1 MINWRFYYPRK
12 GEKGMIRK
20 AGWSMGL
27 MMGCVLGFHLLAGA
41 AEEAPGTMDPKADAV
56 LKQLSSYIGGLK
68 NYSVNVDITILV
80 EAQGMKQEMVTKQS
94 LALQRPDKMAMI
106 LKDGMMGGTVVSD
119 GKNLYRYIPML
130 QAYTVEEAPE
140 SINALSSVEPGGGM
154 GMAMGA
160 FNTAF
165 IEFLIKDDPYASFF
179 QDMKGGQ
186 YVGEEDLE
194 GTATHRVRL
203 TQQEMSVD
211 MWIDKGDKP
220 LVRKLVPDM
229 SKIFERMGGAAA
241 GMMKDMKM
249 SMGITLADWKTN
261 TDLPA
266 DTFVFTPPE
275 GAKKVDSFEDAMGNG
290 SSQGS
295 VEDLLGQPAPAFQLE
310 LLEGGTFTLA
320 EQKGSVVILD
330 FWATWCGPCR
340 QAMPVVEKVA
350 DSLKDQGV
358 KLIAVNLQED
368 TATIQKFL
376 KETKLHPTV
385 ALDREGKVA
394 EQYGVQ
400 GIPMTVLIGK
410 DGTVQAV
417 HVGNLPNLKEMLEK
431 ELKSLV
437 EGKALVAEK
446 QSVKAIPRKGMSQV
460 ASVKADMRALRNA
473 LEMFFIDN
481 DKYPVPLEGR
491 TLDQAGLKV
500 GEESQAR
507 ILRLTGPV
515 KYVDI
520 LPADP
525 FDPEGKPFRYF
536 SDGKFYILV
545 SNGPDGDI
553 DFDERTF
560 KGGKIDTLR
569 EFIFDP
575 DAGETSSG
583 DIIVVGP

>member
-1 MINWRFYYPRK
+1 MVRK
-12 GEKGMIRK
+12 S
-20 AGWSMGL
+20 GWFVGL
-27 MMGCVLGFHLLAGA
+27 MMGCAIALHLSAGA
-41 AEEAPGTMDPKADAV
+41 AEEAAGAMDPKVDEV
-56 LKQLSSYIGGLK
+56 VKQLSSFLAGLK
-68 NYSVNVDITILV
+68 NYSVNVDITVLV

-94 LALQRPDKMAMI
+94 LALQRPDKMAMV

-130 QAYTVEEAPE
+130 QAYTVEDAPE
-140 SINALSSVEPGGGM
+140 SIDALSSVEPGGGM

-165 IEFLIKDDPYASFF
+165 IEFLVKNDPYESFF
-179 QDMKGGQ
+179 KEMKGGQ

-203 TQQEMSVD
+203 NQEEMSVD
-211 MWIDKGDKP
+211 LWIDKGDKP

-229 SKIFERMGGAAA
+229 SKIFERLGGAAA

-261 TDLPA
+261 TELPA

-275 GAKKVDSFEDAMGNG
+275 GAKKVDSFEAAMGG
-290 SSQGS
+290 EAMRGDASPKS
-295 VEDLLGQPAPAFQLE
+295 ETDLLGQPAPGFQLE
-310 LLEGGTFTLA
+310 LLNGENFSLA
-320 EQKGSVVILD
+320 GQKGQVVILD

-340 QAMPVVEKVA
+340 QAMPVMEKVT
-350 DSLKDQGV
+350 SSFKDQGV

-368 TATIQKFL
+368 AAIIQKFL
-376 KETKLHPTV
+376 KQMNLHPTV

-400 GIPMTVLIGK
+400 VIPTTVLIGK

-417 HVGNLPNLKEMLEK
+417 HLGNLPNLKDTLES
-431 ELKSLV
+431 ELKALIN
-437 EGKALVAEK
+437 GKALVAEK

-460 ASVKADMRALRNA
+460 ARAKADMRALRNA

-515 KYVDI
+515 QYVDS

-525 FDPEGKPFRYF
+525 FDPEDKPYRYF

-545 SNGPDGDI
+545 SNGPDGDV

-575 DAGETSSG
+575 EDGETSSG